1 MSNPLTPIGQFH
13 PKHLAPSDPS
23 LNMRFALVSK
33 RGTTLFSHLYVGKIP
48 YQAMI
53 HSGIIFHI
61 GYDSGHIGN
70 PFSPLFHPHRSE
82 YPAPFLLMWPRIN
95 NQKIVDPVWLWY
107 YPLVCITCFDVL
119 KEARKISSCG
129 QKSIKQQLLD
139 TKYHGGAT
147 PWAWLLK
154 TSQKFHAVAN
164 WEKSFTVK
172 YGSYNI
178 DLKIWRNFY
187 F

>member
-82 YPAPFLLMWPRIN
+82 YPAPFHRMWPRIN
-95 NQKIVDPVWLWY
+95 NQNILDPV
-107 YPLVCITCFDVL
+107 CI
-119 KEARKISSCG
+119 SN
-129 QKSIKQQLLD
+129 IKRTWAKTIFLFFFLI
-139 TKYHGGAT
+139 TAT
-147 PWAWLLK
+147 IL
-154 TSQKFHAVAN
+154 T
-164 WEKSFTVK
+164 
-172 YGSYNI
+172 
-178 DLKIWRNFY
+178 
-187 F
+187 